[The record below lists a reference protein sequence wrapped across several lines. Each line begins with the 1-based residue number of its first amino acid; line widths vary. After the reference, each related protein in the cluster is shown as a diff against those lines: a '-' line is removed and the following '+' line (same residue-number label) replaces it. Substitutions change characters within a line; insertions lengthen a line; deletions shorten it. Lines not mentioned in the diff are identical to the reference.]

1 MESPMRYLTAF
12 TIGAALL
19 SVSSIIAHADQL
31 ADIKARGKLI
41 CGTLGTAEPFSFQ
54 DPKTR
59 EIVGY
64 DVDICRKVADSLGV
78 TLELKPMATEARI
91 PELVQGRVDILAAN
105 LGYTKERA
113 QQIDYSSS
121 YFVSLQKIIVTKESK
136 ITSFE
141 QLGGKKVT
149 ALKGTTSEQGVRRL
163 IPTAETVTFQDTSAA
178 FLALVQGKVDGFCAS
193 ELILVKL
200 KKQAEKSEPLE
211 IIAKPLFVE
220 PWGLGLR
227 KGEPAFKEAVNKAL
241 SAVDASGE
249 ADTIFNKWFG
259 PSTVYDMKRDF
270 KIEEIKD

>member
-1 MESPMRYLTAF
+1 MRILVALVF
-12 TIGAALL
+12 GAAMLGG
-19 SVSSIIAHADQL
+19 SSLAARADLL
-31 ADIKARGKLI
+31 ADVKARGKLV
-41 CGTLGTAEPFSFQ
+41 CGTLGMAEPFSFQ

-64 DVDICRKVADSLGV
+64 DVDMCRKVADGLGV
-78 TLELKPMATEARI
+78 ALELKPMATEARI
-91 PELVQGRVDILAAN
+91 PELVQARVDILAAN

-113 QQIDYSSS
+113 QQIDYSYS

-136 ITSFE
+136 ITDFD

-163 IPTAETVTFQDTSAA
+163 IPTAETVTYQDTSSA
-178 FLALVQGKVDGFCAS
+178 FLALVQGKVEGFCAS

-200 KKQAEKSEPLE
+200 QKQAEKTEPLS

-220 PWGLGLR
+220 PWGLGVR
-227 KGEPAFKEAVNKAL
+227 KGEPAFKEAVNKVL
-241 SAVDASGE
+241 STVDTSGE
-249 ADTIFNKWFG
+249 ADTIFTRWFG
-259 PSTVYDMKRDF
+259 PGTAYDLKRDF

>member
-1 MESPMRYLTAF
+1 MRYLTAF

-64 DVDICRKVADSLGV
+64 DVDICRKVANSFGV

-249 ADTIFNKWFG
+249 ADTIFNNWFG

>member
-1 MESPMRYLTAF
+1 M
-12 TIGAALL
+12 
-19 SVSSIIAHADQL
+19 
-31 ADIKARGKLI
+31 I

-54 DPKTR
+54 DPRTR

-64 DVDICRKVADSLGV
+64 DVDICRKVAESLGV

-91 PELVQGRVDILAAN
+91 PELFKAGLTFWPRTLDTRRSGPSRSTIAIRILSVF
-105 LGYTKERA
+105 RRC
-113 QQIDYSSS
+113 
-121 YFVSLQKIIVTKESK
+121 IVTKESE

-241 SAVDASGE
+241 SALDASGE
-249 ADTIFNKWFG
+249 ADTIFTKWFG

>member
-1 MESPMRYLTAF
+1 MRLLTAF

-19 SVSSIIAHADQL
+19 GLSSLAARADQL

-54 DPKTR
+54 DPRTR

-64 DVDICRKVADSLGV
+64 DVDICRKVAESLGV

-113 QQIDYSSS
+113 QQIDYSNS

-149 ALKGTTSEQGVRRL
+149 ALKGTTSEQAGGGL
-163 IPTAETVTFQDTSAA
+163 FPTPRTGPFQ
-178 FLALVQGKVDGFCAS
+178 AL
-193 ELILVKL
+193 
-200 KKQAEKSEPLE
+200 
-211 IIAKPLFVE
+211 
-220 PWGLGLR
+220 
-227 KGEPAFKEAVNKAL
+227 
-241 SAVDASGE
+241 
-249 ADTIFNKWFG
+249 
-259 PSTVYDMKRDF
+259 
-270 KIEEIKD
+270 